1 MSALAQDRNDQDD
14 RKDRKVRQG
23 LVVSDKMDKTIV
35 VRIDRRT
42 THPLYGKTVTKSTR
56 LHAHD
61 ETNDVRV
68 GDRVRIVE
76 TRPLSKTKRW
86 RVLDV
91 LERAK

>member
-1 MSALAQDRNDQDD
+1 MSALSQDRNDQNG
-14 RKDRKVRQG
+14 RNDRKVRQG

-61 ETNDVRV
+61 ETNGVRV